1 MKNAVI
7 LTHGDLGRSLLN
19 TTEKIIGPVEGVKVL
34 SNELTSIKKLVAD
47 LDGVVKAWDGNDILV
62 LVDFCGGSCWH
73 AANVVKRERKNV
85 VLLSGVNLPMML
97 SFASRRDSFKLPELA
112 EYLKQAIIKSTEI
125 ITSEENK
132 ESATQRKL

>member
-7 LTHGDLGRSLLN
+7 LTHGDLGRALLN

-34 SNELTSIKKLVAD
+34 SNELTSMKKLVAD
-47 LDGVVKAWDGNDILV
+47 LDAIVKVWDGNDILV

-112 EYLKQAIIKSTEI
+112 EYLKQTIIKGTEI
-125 ITSEENK
+125 ITNE
-132 ESATQRKL
+132 